1 MNSGHLECRYQV
13 RLLKLEIQIPKFLLS
28 HMILRD
34 QNHLSIF
41 FFFFQEKG
49 TVDSKGKNCAINPAR
64 DDIISD
70 GGAKELQNRLTSR
83 RRLLTTHTINPTHPK
98 E

>member
-41 FFFFQEKG
+41 FF
-49 TVDSKGKNCAINPAR
+49 
-64 DDIISD
+64 
-70 GGAKELQNRLTSR
+70 SR
-83 RRLLTTHTINPTHPK
+83 KRYC
-98 E
+98 